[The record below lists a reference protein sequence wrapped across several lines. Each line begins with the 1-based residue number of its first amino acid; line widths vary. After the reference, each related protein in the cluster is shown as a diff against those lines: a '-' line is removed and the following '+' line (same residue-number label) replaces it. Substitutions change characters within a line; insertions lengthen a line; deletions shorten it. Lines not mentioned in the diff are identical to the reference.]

1 MTVTV
6 DAAPLSWPPPPCERG
21 GCTGAAGYMAKE
33 AANDSRHAVAGSIE
47 STAFGWTLAATG
59 IAKMMGLAGKL
70 NGVGT
75 RHVLSHIRT

>member
-1 MTVTV
+1 
-6 DAAPLSWPPPPCERG
+6 
-21 GCTGAAGYMAKE
+21 MAKE
-33 AANDSRHAVAGSIE
+33 AANDSRNAVAGSIE